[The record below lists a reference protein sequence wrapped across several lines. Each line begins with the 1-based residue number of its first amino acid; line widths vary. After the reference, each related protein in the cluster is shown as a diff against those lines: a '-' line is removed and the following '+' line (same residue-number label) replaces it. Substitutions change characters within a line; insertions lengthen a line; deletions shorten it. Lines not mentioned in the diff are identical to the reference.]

1 MNMQRIGLIV
11 ADSVETAAEL
21 HSTDPL
27 FAGSALYTKA
37 DLLHA
42 LGSGNHSKELYT
54 WWRGLDAPVTVILEV
69 DADTKA
75 RLSRITPN
83 ARTILTRAVWG
94 ARLPNNLLF
103 AATDIAI
110 ATQTETVRINWSQ
123 L

>member
-11 ADSVETAAEL
+11 ADSVETATAL

-27 FAGSALYTKA
+27 FAGSALYTKG
-37 DLLHA
+37 DLLLA
-42 LGSGNHSKELYT
+42 LGNGNHSKELYT
-54 WWRGLDAPVTVILEV
+54 WWRNLNTPVTVILV
-69 DADTKA
+69 ADDDLKS
-75 RLSRITPN
+75 RLNRISAN